1 LSTPIEFRYIDH
13 SSTISNPALYRTE
26 SPVDDDIAMFTTSVL
41 RTQLEIDLMLLLRQ
55 TSQQALGDFNLH
67 MANSFN
73 FKKKRACFSKT
84 LLGKSIFCQNK
95 KKILILKLKKKVP
108 LFDVISTHC
117 RLMCHEFKPHVK
129 QWLMLIS
136 PTLWKYIT
144 AFDSKLNIDDAD
156 LNTEMEDEHQLES
169 KSMNINKAQE
179 VPILLRDPIAI
190 LLLLISNLPVNL
202 DKSNQLL
209 D

>member
-1 LSTPIEFRYIDH
+1 
-13 SSTISNPALYRTE
+13 
-26 SPVDDDIAMFTTSVL
+26 
-41 RTQLEIDLMLLLRQ
+41 
-55 TSQQALGDFNLH
+55 
-67 MANSFN
+67 
-73 FKKKRACFSKT
+73 
-84 LLGKSIFCQNK
+84 
-95 KKILILKLKKKVP
+95 
-108 LFDVISTHC
+108 
-117 RLMCHEFKPHVK
+117 MCHEFKPHVK

-136 PTLWKYIT
+136 PTLWKYLT

-169 KSMNINKAQE
+169 KSININKAQE